1 MSSRWAVIVTP
12 TARRDVRRLDPQVK
26 RRVEAALD
34 QVAIDPDSGH
44 LRKLAGRPELRL
56 RVGDW
61 RVLVELDRSAHA
73 LVVHQV
79 LPRGRAYDR

>member
-1 MSSRWAVIVTP
+1 LSSRWVVIVTP
-12 TARRDVRRLDPQVK
+12 TARREVRRLDPQIK

-34 QVAIDPDSGH
+34 LAAIDPDSIR
-44 LRKLAGRPELRL
+44 LRKLAGRPELRM

-61 RVLVELDRSAHA
+61 RVLVELDRPARA
-73 LVVHQV
+73 IVVHRV